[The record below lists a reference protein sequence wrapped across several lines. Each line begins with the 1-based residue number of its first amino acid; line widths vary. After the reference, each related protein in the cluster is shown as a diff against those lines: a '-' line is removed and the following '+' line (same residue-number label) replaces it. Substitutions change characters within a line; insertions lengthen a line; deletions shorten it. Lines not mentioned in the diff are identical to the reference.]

1 MLDLTFKISY
11 SEKDFYKISELKL
24 SDSILIKTGKIF
36 FGKNVKG
43 KIEAIIFPDT
53 YLVCGKEK
61 EIDYVYIRFYPDW
74 CNEYLIPAISKPE
87 GYLDEDLLS
96 EAKNIHEENFKSYM
110 HLNEYPIVRE
120 DYVPIVIKNKD
131 SDQKERISYSL

>member
-43 KIEAIIFPDT
+43 K
-53 YLVCGKEK
+53 
-61 EIDYVYIRFYPDW
+61 
-74 CNEYLIPAISKPE
+74 N
-87 GYLDEDLLS
+87 
-96 EAKNIHEENFKSYM
+96 
-110 HLNEYPIVRE
+110 
-120 DYVPIVIKNKD
+120 
-131 SDQKERISYSL
+131 